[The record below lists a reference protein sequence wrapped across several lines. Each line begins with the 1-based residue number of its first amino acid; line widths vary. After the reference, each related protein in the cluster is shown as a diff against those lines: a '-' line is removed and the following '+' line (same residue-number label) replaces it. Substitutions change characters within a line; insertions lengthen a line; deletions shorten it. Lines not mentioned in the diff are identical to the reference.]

1 MIKMAPAEQPLVSC
15 IVIFYN
21 ADRYISDAL
30 ESVAAQ
36 TWLNWELVLVDDG
49 STDNSRSITEAFA
62 ARYPERVHI
71 LEHPGRVNLGKSVAR
86 NVGFSAAK
94 GEFIA
99 MLDADDVWLPEKLAE
114 QVALM
119 AAYPEVDI
127 VYGKVEFWYSWTG
140 KPRDALKKYT
150 SALGIPADT
159 PQDARRLL
167 EVILRQT
174 ARGVDE
180 VTPYPSAMMFR
191 RALLERSGACD
202 PDFKFLH
209 DDVVFFVKA
218 FLVAKIYAADRIWA
232 KYRVAPDDTYSL
244 SFEAAFK
251 AGDWSE
257 GGEPERR
264 LLERAE
270 QYVASAS
277 PPSKRLVRALRH
289 ARLQFQSP
297 QFHRLWRHLWA
308 FKQMVKQPILI
319 AAQAWNFHVRDRAPR
334 VGFVRWGYL
343 QRRVPLQEIEY
354 VNGQAID
361 RYFARAFCQLQGD
374 HITGDVLEFGDSAQ
388 TRRFGKDTRSV
399 SVAPGGS
406 ALDKDFEAPGG
417 GLFDCVIAID
427 VIQYQRDV
435 AGSLS
440 VLLSLLRPG
449 GSLIISFP
457 ALIPSLD
464 QGDLWRF
471 TEGGVRELL
480 SANLASSTIEIVP
493 YGNTAAA
500 VAMLHGLGLRDLKRE
515 FHSGQDAR
523 NAVLIMACV
532 TRSGTSD

>member
-1 MIKMAPAEQPLVSC
+1 MAPAEQPLVSC

-30 ESVAAQ
+30 ESVASQ
-36 TWLNWELVLVDDG
+36 TWPNWELVLVDDG
-49 STDNSRSITEAFA
+49 STDDSRSITEAFA
-62 ARYPERVHI
+62 TRYPDRVRI
-71 LEHPGRVNLGKSVAR
+71 LEHPGRANLGKSVAR

-119 AAYPEVDI
+119 AAHREVDI
-127 VYGKVEFWYSWTG
+127 VYGRVEFWYSWTG
-140 KPRDALKKYT
+140 KPRDAMKKYT
-150 SALGIPADT
+150 SALGIPPDT

-167 EVILRQT
+167 EVILRKT

-191 RALLERSGACD
+191 RALLERSGGCD

-270 QYVASAS
+270 QYIASAV

-289 ARLQFQSP
+289 ARLQFQAP

-308 FKQMVKQPILI
+308 LKQTIKQPMLI
-319 AAQAWNFHVRDRAPR
+319 AAQAWNFHVRNRPPRA
-334 VGFVRWGYL
+334 GFVRWGYL
-343 QRRVPLQEIEY
+343 QRRTPLQEIEY
-354 VNGQAID
+354 VHGPAID
-361 RYFARAFCQLQGD
+361 RHFARAFCQLQG
-374 HITGDVLEFGDSAQ
+374 HRITGDILEFGDSAQ
-388 TRRFGKDTRSV
+388 ARRFGKDTRSM
-399 SVAPGGS
+399 SVASGNS
-406 ALDKDFEAPGG
+406 VIDNDFQALHGR
-417 GLFDCVIAID
+417 LFDCVIAID
-427 VIQYQRDV
+427 VIQYQPNV
-435 AGSLS
+435 AGSLNI
-440 VLLSLLRPG
+440 LLSLLRPG

-457 ALIPSLD
+457 GLIPSLD

-471 TEGGVRELL
+471 TEGGVRQLL
-480 SANLASSTIEIVP
+480 SGNLARSTIEIVP

-500 VAMLHGLGLRDLKRE
+500 VAMLHGLGLRDLKKE
-515 FHSGQDAR
+515 FHSGQDAQ
-523 NAVLIMACV
+523 NTVLIMACV
-532 TRSGTSD
+532 TRIKTSN